1 MRGLLLSLMITSI
14 CLTKRVQAIKW
25 GRCEHVELQ
34 KNFSLNQYMG
44 TWYEIERLY
53 NVTGERR
60 CISETISKAF
70 NGFRETYELLTW
82 MIKDNDAVVVLS
94 AELIPPPKAN
104 KDQAKL
110 TYRLDQQMGHEP
122 LDDSVIFHYWVVDT
136 DYTSYSL
143 VFSCVSFLGIAHT
156 PYAWILSRERQLSA
170 NTTKY
175 LHDIL
180 DKYNINIE
188 DLVKINQEG
197 CI

>member
-53 NVTGERR
+53 NVTGERK
-60 CISETISKAF
+60 CISETISKAY
-70 NGFRETYELLTW
+70 NGFKETYELLTW
-82 MIKDNDAVVVLS
+82 MIKENDAVAVHS
-94 AELIPPPKAN
+94 AELIPPSKTN

-110 TYRLDQQMGHEP
+110 IYRLDQHLGQNPVDKRGF
-122 LDDSVIFHYWVVDT
+122 DYWVVDT
-136 DYTSYSL
+136 DYTGYSL

-188 DLVKINQEG
+188 DFVKINQEG